1 MLCQRMCYNYTYFI
15 ARQTELPKSYL
26 NQHARDIILWWCQV
40 SHLMA
45 LLNTGEVFANKTVC
59 DVSWNGSTLSFGNH
73 LTAISLHM
81 PAHTSTT
88 PIHYTMPCCTHPW
101 CMFQG
106 CSSHMTTHTSATPV
120 PTQSMLVHILCSTFH
135 TKFRATLVYHM
146 TTHTSATPN
155 SVCKHTIIYPLP
167 RACRSIQPLGDYK
180 SLVTDSMFTY
190 RMPLL

>member
-15 ARQTELPKSYL
+15 ARQTELPKNYL

-73 LTAISLHM
+73 LTAISLHV

-88 PIHYTMPCCTHPW
+88 PIHYTMPCCTHTSLVHVLGLL
-101 CMFQG
+101 F
-106 CSSHMTTHTSATPV
+106 SHDYTHLCYTLTH
-120 PTQSMLVHILCSTFH
+120 TQSMLVHILCSTFH

-155 SVCKHTIIYPLP
+155 SVCKYTIIYPLP
-167 RACRSIQPLGDYK
+167 RACRSIQLSPWGL
-180 SLVTDSMFTY
+180 
-190 RMPLL
+190 